1 MMEWLDS
8 INQYF
13 NDLGTAVNTIYADL
27 HSYITLSKAFMVVAI
42 ILIVLIAALVWSLH
56 TKIDKLNNQNVNIQ
70 NKLNDILLQVGG
82 YKKSEGG
89 NKDGTTTERD
99 D

>member
-8 INQYF
+8 INEYF
-13 NDLGTAVNTIYADL
+13 NDLGAAVNTIYTDL
-27 HSYITLSKAFMVVAI
+27 NSYITLSKVFMVVAI
-42 ILIVLIAALVWSLH
+42 LLIILIAALVWSLH

-70 NKLNDILLQVGG
+70 NKLNDVLLQVGG

-89 NKDGTTTERD
+89 KQRWIR
-99 D
+99 